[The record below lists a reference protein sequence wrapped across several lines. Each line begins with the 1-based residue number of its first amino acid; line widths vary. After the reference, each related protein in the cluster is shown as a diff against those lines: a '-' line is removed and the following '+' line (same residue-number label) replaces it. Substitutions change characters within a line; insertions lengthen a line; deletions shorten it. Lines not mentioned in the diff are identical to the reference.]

1 MLDIE
6 NRIPFHRVLD
16 FGTLV
21 DRDLRVEHTH
31 LARVHAQ
38 LNAWTGGRVDLT
50 LVNWSLYFVIVCK
63 RRKCAGLKDPNLQTG
78 FVHIDRL
85 GLGVEVVWSEA
96 DNDCQ
101 HSKRQLRKSHR
112 TSARF
117 CVPIHFLWPMA
128 IPGKTRCSRACR

>member
-16 FGTLV
+16 FGALV
-21 DRDLRVEHTH
+21 DRDLRVKHTH

-38 LNAWTGGRVDLT
+38 LNAWSAGRIDLT
-50 LVNWSLYFVIVCK
+50 LGNWSLDFVIVCK
-63 RRKCAGLKDPNLQTG
+63 RRKWAGFEDSNLQTG
-78 FVHIDRL
+78 LGYIDRL

-101 HSKRQLRKSHR
+101 NSQ
-112 TSARF
+112 
-117 CVPIHFLWPMA
+117 
-128 IPGKTRCSRACR
+128 